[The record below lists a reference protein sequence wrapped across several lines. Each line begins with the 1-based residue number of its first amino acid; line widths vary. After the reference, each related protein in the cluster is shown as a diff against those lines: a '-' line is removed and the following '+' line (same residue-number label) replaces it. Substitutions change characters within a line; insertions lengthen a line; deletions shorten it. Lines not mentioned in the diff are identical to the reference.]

1 MQDSDRNAFDE
12 ILGEIFAAID
22 KPLGESQRS
31 AFWKALSDMG
41 ILELAR
47 CRDHLLREWREQD
60 PPRKFTPGDIWRA
73 RKSLRA
79 AAAPQKPVGD
89 DWKGD
94 DWDQKANL
102 RLLSYVLKACVAR
115 RVIDPPSTR
124 TLVAFKNRWAE
135 LMRACGP
142 FEAVPMDE
150 QDGSWAEC
158 IRQAEAEI
166 GRAEAA

>member
-1 MQDSDRNAFDE
+1 MQDTDRNAFDE

-31 AFWKALSDMG
+31 AFWKALSEMS

-79 AAAPQKPVGD
+79 VPPTKAD
-89 DWKGD
+89 DGWRGD
-94 DWDQKANL
+94 DWDQRANL
-102 RLLSYVLKACVAR
+102 RLLAHVLKACVAR
-115 RVIDPPSTR
+115 RVIDGPSTR

-135 LMRACGP
+135 LMRESGTL
-142 FEAVPMDE
+142 ETVPMDE
-150 QDGSWAEC
+150 QGDSWAEC
-158 IRQAEAEI
+158 MRQAEAEMA
-166 GRAEAA
+166 RKVAA